1 MELHPDRNFGNSD
14 DSTKLF
20 AEIQVAYDV
29 LSDPHER
36 AWYDSHEAQFLDDDN
51 IDGSNAQFTQDL
63 QFKSGND
70 ILQIM
75 RNFHGAV
82 IFTDRPTG
90 FFGFL
95 RNTFASLAKEEMEAV
110 AKQGF
115 VPSVEYPSFG
125 YESDKYESTV
135 KQFYTVWSNFATQK
149 TFRWKEFYK
158 YKDAPDRRYRRAMEK
173 ENKRLREDGIR
184 EFNDSVRALVSFV
197 RKRDPRYIPSKQT
210 ETERQNTLRDIAAAQ
225 AARSRAANEAK
236 LGDQVL
242 PEWVVAREP
251 EEQMV
256 SDEHI
261 SEEEHF
267 ECVACGKTFKSEKQ
281 FWTHESSKKHQKTV
295 YALKKQMRRE
305 NMTFHLEDDENDYDK
320 SGSEPENIIQHG
332 NATSGDENRDSQEYD
347 KTESIIEN
355 YISKNLTH
363 TDLETAVIE
372 TRLTDRQNIEKN
384 EQDADD
390 VEEIKDYLADS
401 SDLKLAECDTADT
414 LSASPRAKQGKA
426 ALKRAKRANQQAES
440 KPSDPQHTCGAC
452 GSTFPSRTRMFQ
464 HISDN
469 KHETPNPKSKK
480 GGKDKRKKH

>member
-1 MELHPDRNFGNSD
+1 M
-14 DSTKLF
+14 
-20 AEIQVAYDV
+20 AYDV
-29 LSDPHER
+29 LSDPQER
-36 AWYDSHEAQFLDDDN
+36 AWYDSHEAQFLDDNNN
-51 IDGSNAQFTQDL
+51 IDGSNARFTQDL
-63 QFKSGND
+63 QFKSGSD

-82 IFTDRPTG
+82 IFTDGPTG

-95 RNTFASLAKEEMEAV
+95 HNTFASLAKEEMDAV

-115 VPSVEYPSFG
+115 VPSVEYPCFG

-149 TFRWKEFYK
+149 TFRWKELYK

-184 EFNDSVRALVSFV
+184 EFNDAVRALVSFV

-210 ETERQNTLRDIAAAQ
+210 ETERQDTLRDIAAAQ

-242 PEWVVAREP
+242 PDWVVAREA

-267 ECVACGKTFKSEKQ
+267 ECVACGKIFKSEKQ

-295 YALKKQMRRE
+295 YALKKQMQRE
-305 NMTFHLEDDENDYDK
+305 NMSFHLEDDENDYDK
-320 SGSEPENIIQHG
+320 NGSEPENVSQYG
-332 NATSGDENRDSQEYD
+332 NAPSGDENRDSQDYD

-355 YISKNLTH
+355 SISKSPIH
-363 TDLETAVIE
+363 TDLEIAVTE
-372 TRLTDRQNIEKN
+372 TRLTNTQNTEKN
-384 EQDADD
+384 EQDADN
-390 VEEIKDYLADS
+390 VEEVEGDLAES
-401 SDLKLAECDTADT
+401 SDMKFAECDTADT
-414 LSASPRAKQGKA
+414 LSAFPKAKQGKA

-440 KPSDPQHTCGAC
+440 KLSDLQHTCGAC

-469 KHETPNPKSKK
+469 KHEIPTSKSKK